1 MKKHPFKH
9 FCHKINEI
17 MRAYGFYV
25 VILKND
31 ENIGNGSRKDGKL
44 FPRPAQLQS

>member
-1 MKKHPFKH
+1 MP
-9 FCHKINEI
+9 
-17 MRAYGFYV
+17 AYGFNV

-44 FPRPAQLQS
+44 FP